1 MFVIITIYIMEKYG
15 EYLLSNGVKPSLQRL
30 RIYEYIHTN
39 RVHPTV
45 DMIYTRLSPSM
56 PTLSKTTVYNTL
68 KLFVSKGVARAIN
81 IEDTETR
88 YDADISHHGHFKCK
102 NCGGL
107 FDVMLNQDLS
117 INGLNGFRIDEY
129 QINLKGYCNICK
141 PN

>member
-1 MFVIITIYIMEKYG
+1 MIKFG
-15 EYLLSNGVKPSLQRL
+15 EHLIAHGVKPSLQRL

-45 DMIYTRLSPSM
+45 DMIYSSLSPTM

-88 YDADISHHGHFKCK
+88 YDSDMSHHGHFKCK
-102 NCGGL
+102 GCGGL
-107 FDVMLNQDLS
+107 FDVMLSKDEIQLS
-117 INGLNGFRIDEY
+117 GLKDFRIDEV
-129 QINLKGYCNICK
+129 QVNFKGYCNVCK
-141 PN
+141 PKTYN